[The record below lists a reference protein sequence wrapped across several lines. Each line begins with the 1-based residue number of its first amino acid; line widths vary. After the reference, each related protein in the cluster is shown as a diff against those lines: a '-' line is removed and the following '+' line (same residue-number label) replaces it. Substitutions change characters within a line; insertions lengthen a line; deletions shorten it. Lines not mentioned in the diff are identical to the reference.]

1 MADNGVTIENTPNI
15 IVITDSD
22 QNQVVVTQP
31 VVNVIEVNTPGPKG
45 PAGAQGPSG
54 SQGLPGDELF
64 TELSSSLY
72 FTTSSLQVT
81 GSISV
86 TGGVSG
92 SFSGSGAG
100 LFNIPASGITG
111 LNLSQIA
118 SGSATASIS
127 PDSGFKVNTNSEIT
141 GSLTVTGSS
150 NLYGPLYNVGTYWE
164 TISGSN
170 LQSNL
175 PWRGLAYGNGLFVA
189 VADRNGAP
197 VSLTGSIAT
206 SQDGVQWTFRTLP
219 ALTGLTNIIYQN
231 GIFIAIGRISHRAFY
246 SYNGVDWFQG
256 TGIGGQVY
264 GLAYGD
270 GKFIATQI
278 DNSGLRITL
287 SYNGRTWSNVS
298 TPTSMDLS
306 WVGAAYGN
314 GTFVA
319 VAESTVSQSIAISYD
334 GISWNN
340 VQRPTDGG
348 FTTYQITYGNGL
360 FVVTGNQGKIL
371 TSPDGINWTIRQTPL
386 SGLIWKITYAEG
398 LFIAAGSF
406 STTENKLIYSYDGI
420 TWEEASSPSLSNWSG
435 FAYGN
440 GMLLSVAFNSTG
452 SSPIRSGILKSITA
466 PGNNITHGAQ
476 TFTDSI
482 TVSGSGRF
490 SGNLTITGS
499 ATNSLLVKGSG
510 TTSATTSF
518 RVENANASAS
528 IVVLDNGNVG
538 IGTTTDAG
546 YKLDVNGTG
555 RFTNNLI
562 VTGSLTVSGSST
574 LTNIGPAIF
583 SGSVSTNDVF
593 TGSGAGLFDI
603 PASGITGLNLSQI
616 ASGST
621 TASISPDLG
630 FQVNTSASITGSLSV
645 SGVITGSGAGITNIS
660 ASSIVGLNLSQIA
673 SGSVTASVNINT
685 DSFTLSSGSNTLF
698 EVDNDGDLYSYG
710 TASLK
715 ETKITGSLLVS
726 QNLTVLGTASFT
738 QVTSSVIIVGAS
750 TITLS
755 TDDPV
760 VRFGGIVVVDSG
772 SFGTNS
778 TGSLLW
784 DSEEDRWIYVT
795 PSGSAEGY
803 NSAILIGGPPNTG
816 SVGNESGLTAGRIM
830 KATGDD
836 HIGSSLM
843 RETGSVVS
851 VDGNFEISGSFSS
864 SGSVFASEFT
874 GSGLG
879 IVNAQIGDPTDGTYS
894 DGFFDTFTTSTKL
907 ADALDEISE
916 AFLDLAP
923 AKAPVLTNTNM
934 SRTNPA
940 VFTGY
945 LAGGLNAQWY
955 ATASAYSQ
963 YITLTAATNIDLR
976 ATGSRAGKASDI
988 SASLIGGVTSSRAYG
1003 TAAFVTVD
1011 SRSLSSGLGSSN
1023 TIDIDFL
1030 GTFNTFWAIFSASID
1045 DTITQT
1051 GSVQYK
1057 ISADNGAGTTNPFQL
1072 FYVGGAGDFPNQ
1084 SISGV
1089 TCVTSSTT
1097 FNYLSGIT
1105 MLRGATFTVGFTGS
1119 DLFNPVYNLNQVSL
1133 TSSFFTTLTTGSN
1146 TPLWNDTLRLTSTRT
1161 LAATTHSGQAT
1172 GTGNIT
1178 VSKPNKSNVAT
1189 SYTLS
1194 NSYINSYTAAQ
1205 STNNNNT
1212 QNDIFVDEAQRYT
1225 NLQTAGFASGST
1237 LTDGNLQVQ
1246 NARLIVGRWG
1256 DYGAFVSGSTSLS
1269 TSYANYF
1276 RDSIPGST
1284 NRIAG
1289 TFSILRNASAFA
1301 ASTPISA
1308 WGSGGRLEA
1317 VLVLKADIT
1326 GAETA
1331 NFYYDL
1337 GRAVGSNTG
1346 NIIGI
1351 RNTITT
1357 NNTTTYTV
1365 TWALP
1370 AGVNTGANGCVIW
1383 IRYRNTPNTDFIR
1396 SLTITYS

>member
-15 IVITDSD
+15 VVITDSD

-31 VVNVIEVNTPGPKG
+31 VVNVIEVNTPGPRG
-45 PAGAQGPSG
+45 PQGNQGPSG
-54 SQGLPGDELF
+54 SQGPPGDELF

-72 FTTSSLQVT
+72 YTTSSLQVT

-92 SFSGSGAG
+92 SFSGSGAD
-100 LFNIPASGITG
+100 LSNIPATAIVG

-118 SGSATASIS
+118 SGSYTASIS
-127 PDSGFKVNTNSEIT
+127 PSTGFKVNTSASFSGSIDLS
-141 GSLTVTGSS
+141 GSLTGVTYVGFNTSSINTQPVEGKLSWNNTDGTLDIGLKGGNVTLQVGQETVARVVNKTGGDLLESEFKVVRIRSVAEGGAQGQRLAVVLAQADSDADSATTLGVVTENIALNQEGFITIFGLVRGIDTTGANSWAGSETWVDGDM
-150 NLYGPLYNVGTYWE
+150 LYLSPFHPGYLTNVKPTAPNHLVIVGYVEYAHPNNGKLFIKIDNGWE
-164 TISGSN
+164 LGELHDVLDTTTTSSYGDLLVKSGSVWTN
-170 LQSNL
+170 SKQ
-175 PWRGLAYGNGLFVA
+175 
-189 VADRNGAP
+189 
-197 VSLTGSIAT
+197 LTGS
-206 SQDGVQWTFRTLP
+206 
-219 ALTGLTNIIYQN
+219 
-231 GIFIAIGRISHRAFY
+231 Y
-246 SYNGVDWFQG
+246 S
-256 TGIGGQVY
+256 I
-264 GLAYGD
+264 
-270 GKFIATQI
+270 
-278 DNSGLRITL
+278 
-287 SYNGRTWSNVS
+287 
-298 TPTSMDLS
+298 
-306 WVGAAYGN
+306 
-314 GTFVA
+314 
-319 VAESTVSQSIAISYD
+319 
-334 GISWNN
+334 
-340 VQRPTDGG
+340 
-348 FTTYQITYGNGL
+348 
-360 FVVTGNQGKIL
+360 
-371 TSPDGINWTIRQTPL
+371 
-386 SGLIWKITYAEG
+386 
-398 LFIAAGSF
+398 
-406 STTENKLIYSYDGI
+406 
-420 TWEEASSPSLSNWSG
+420 
-435 FAYGN
+435 
-440 GMLLSVAFNSTG
+440 
-452 SSPIRSGILKSITA
+452 
-466 PGNNITHGAQ
+466 
-476 TFTDSI
+476 
-482 TVSGSGRF
+482 
-490 SGNLTITGS
+490 
-499 ATNSLLVKGSG
+499 
-510 TTSATTSF
+510 
-518 RVENANASAS
+518 
-528 IVVLDNGNVG
+528 
-538 IGTTTDAG
+538 
-546 YKLDVNGTG
+546 
-555 RFTNNLI
+555 
-562 VTGSLTVSGSST
+562 TGSLTVSGSST
-574 LTNIGPAIF
+574 FTNIGPAIF
-583 SGSVSTNDVF
+583 SGSVSTNNVF
-593 TGSGAGLFDI
+593 TGSGAGLTNI
-603 PASGITGLNLSQI
+603 PASSITGLNLSQI
-616 ASGST
+616 ASGSA

-673 SGSVTASVNINT
+673 SGSVTASVNVNT

-698 EVDNDGDLYSYG
+698 EVDNDGHLYSYG

-715 ETKITGSLLVS
+715 ETKVTGSLLVS

-738 QVTSSVIIVGAS
+738 QVTSSVIIVGSS

-795 PSGSAEGY
+795 PSGSPEGY

-816 SVGNESGLTAGRIM
+816 SVGQESGLTAGRIM

-843 RETGSVVS
+843 RETGSIVS
-851 VDGNFEISGSFSS
+851 VDGNFEISGSLEIL
-864 SGSVFASEFT
+864 GSVSASEFT

-923 AKAPVLTNTNM
+923 AKAQVLTNTNM

-945 LAGGLNAQWY
+945 LAGGLNPQWY

-963 YITLTAATNIDLR
+963 YTTLTAATNVDLR

-1003 TAAFVTVD
+1003 TAAFATVD

-1146 TPLWNDTLRLTSTRT
+1146 TPLWNDTLRLTVTRS
-1161 LAATTHSGQAT
+1161 LSATTHSGQAT

-1194 NSYINSYTAAQ
+1194 NSYINSYTSAQ

-1225 NLQTAGFASGST
+1225 NLQTAGWASGSA
-1237 LTDGNLQVQ
+1237 LVDGNLQVQ

-1276 RDSIPGST
+1276 RDSIPGTT

-1289 TFSILRNASAFA
+1289 TFSILRNTNAFA

-1317 VLVLKADIT
+1317 VLVLKADVT
-1326 GAETA
+1326 GTETA

-1337 GRAVGSNTG
+1337 GRAVGSNAG

-1370 AGVNTGANGCVIW
+1370 AGVNTGANGCVVW

>member
-1 MADNGVTIENTPNI
+1 
-15 IVITDSD
+15 
-22 QNQVVVTQP
+22 
-31 VVNVIEVNTPGPKG
+31 
-45 PAGAQGPSG
+45 
-54 SQGLPGDELF
+54 
-64 TELSSSLY
+64 
-72 FTTSSLQVT
+72 
-81 GSISV
+81 
-86 TGGVSG
+86 
-92 SFSGSGAG
+92 
-100 LFNIPASGITG
+100 
-111 LNLSQIA
+111 
-118 SGSATASIS
+118 
-127 PDSGFKVNTNSEIT
+127 
-141 GSLTVTGSS
+141 
-150 NLYGPLYNVGTYWE
+150 
-164 TISGSN
+164 
-170 LQSNL
+170 
-175 PWRGLAYGNGLFVA
+175 
-189 VADRNGAP
+189 
-197 VSLTGSIAT
+197 
-206 SQDGVQWTFRTLP
+206 
-219 ALTGLTNIIYQN
+219 
-231 GIFIAIGRISHRAFY
+231 
-246 SYNGVDWFQG
+246 
-256 TGIGGQVY
+256 
-264 GLAYGD
+264 
-270 GKFIATQI
+270 
-278 DNSGLRITL
+278 
-287 SYNGRTWSNVS
+287 
-298 TPTSMDLS
+298 
-306 WVGAAYGN
+306 
-314 GTFVA
+314 
-319 VAESTVSQSIAISYD
+319 
-334 GISWNN
+334 
-340 VQRPTDGG
+340 
-348 FTTYQITYGNGL
+348 
-360 FVVTGNQGKIL
+360 
-371 TSPDGINWTIRQTPL
+371 
-386 SGLIWKITYAEG
+386 
-398 LFIAAGSF
+398 
-406 STTENKLIYSYDGI
+406 
-420 TWEEASSPSLSNWSG
+420 
-435 FAYGN
+435 
-440 GMLLSVAFNSTG
+440 
-452 SSPIRSGILKSITA
+452 
-466 PGNNITHGAQ
+466 
-476 TFTDSI
+476 
-482 TVSGSGRF
+482 
-490 SGNLTITGS
+490 
-499 ATNSLLVKGSG
+499 
-510 TTSATTSF
+510 
-518 RVENANASAS
+518 
-528 IVVLDNGNVG
+528 
-538 IGTTTDAG
+538 
-546 YKLDVNGTG
+546 
-555 RFTNNLI
+555 
-562 VTGSLTVSGSST
+562 
-574 LTNIGPAIF
+574 
-583 SGSVSTNDVF
+583 
-593 TGSGAGLFDI
+593 
-603 PASGITGLNLSQI
+603 
-616 ASGST
+616 
-621 TASISPDLG
+621 
-630 FQVNTSASITGSLSV
+630 
-645 SGVITGSGAGITNIS
+645 
-660 ASSIVGLNLSQIA
+660 
-673 SGSVTASVNINT
+673 
-685 DSFTLSSGSNTLF
+685 
-698 EVDNDGDLYSYG
+698 
-710 TASLK
+710 
-715 ETKITGSLLVS
+715 
-726 QNLTVLGTASFT
+726 
-738 QVTSSVIIVGAS
+738 
-750 TITLS
+750 
-755 TDDPV
+755 
-760 VRFGGIVVVDSG
+760 
-772 SFGTNS
+772 
-778 TGSLLW
+778 
-784 DSEEDRWIYVT
+784 
-795 PSGSAEGY
+795 
-803 NSAILIGGPPNTG
+803 
-816 SVGNESGLTAGRIM
+816 
-830 KATGDD
+830 
-836 HIGSSLM
+836 M

-879 IVNAQIGDPTDGTYS
+879 IINAQIGNPTDGTYS

-945 LAGGLNAQWY
+945 LAGGLNSQWY

-963 YITLTAATNIDLR
+963 YTTLTAATNIDLR

-1003 TAAFVTVD
+1003 TAAFATVD

-1105 MLRGATFTVGFTGS
+1105 MLRDATFTVGFTGS

-1276 RDSIPGST
+1276 RNSIPGST